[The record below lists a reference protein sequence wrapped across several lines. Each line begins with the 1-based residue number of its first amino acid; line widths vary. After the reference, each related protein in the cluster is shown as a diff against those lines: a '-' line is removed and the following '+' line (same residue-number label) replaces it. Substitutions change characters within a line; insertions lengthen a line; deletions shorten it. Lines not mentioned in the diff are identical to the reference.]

1 MAETG
6 ASPAPRSQPPDRRE
20 RPLRRDP
27 AAGIVG
33 GVLAGIAAQLGWDV
47 RLVRVLFLV
56 GVVVTGGLLLAAYA
70 VGWLLI
76 PAAQS
81 GGRAAP
87 APIPGRRRGWQLG
100 LGVGLLT
107 TSGLLVFRELGL
119 WWSDAVVWPLVLAVA
134 GATLLWAQTRRA
146 DATAAA
152 GPVAPRAERAPSDQS
167 APAAALTPASRLRD
181 LYRGGFGVA
190 LVVGAALLFLS
201 QVDALGAARDAAF
214 TAIVAIFA
222 LALIL
227 APFIWRLGRS
237 LAAERAERVR
247 SQERAEMA
255 AHLHDSVLQTL
266 TLMQMRADD
275 PREVAALARRQQ
287 RELRAWLAAGG
298 EAGEDRFAA
307 ALRAAAEEVE
317 DAYRITVDVVAVG
330 DADLDEPAAAL
341 VAATREAL
349 TNAAKFAAEAGPV
362 SVYAEVGPEQIEAFV
377 RDRGPGFD
385 PDRLPEDRRGVRES
399 IVGRMQRHGGTATIV
414 SVPGSGTEVVL
425 SIARVAR

>member
-87 APIPGRRRGWQLG
+87 APVPGRRRGWQLG

-134 GATLLWAQTRRA
+134 GATLLWAQSRRA

-167 APAAALTPASRLRD
+167 APAAPLTPASRLRD

-399 IVGRMQRHGGTATIV
+399 IMGRMQRHGGTATIV

-425 SIARVAR
+425 SIARDAR